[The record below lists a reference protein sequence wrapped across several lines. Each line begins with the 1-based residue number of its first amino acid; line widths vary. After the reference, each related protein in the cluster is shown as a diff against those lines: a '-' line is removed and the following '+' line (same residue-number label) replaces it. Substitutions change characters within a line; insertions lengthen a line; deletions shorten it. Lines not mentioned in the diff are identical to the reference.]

1 MKIITRGKKIPEY
14 SQVKGI
20 MTVDDTE
27 GIFWLKLTYDS
38 GKSQCIVA
46 LSEFEIAQIINA
58 GLKDA
63 KIVAACKR
71 QDHGLLKDFLRGE
84 GG

>member
-1 MKIITRGKKIPEY
+1 MKIITRGRKVPEY

-20 MTVDDTE
+20 MTVDTTNN
-27 GIFWLKLTYDS
+27 IFWLKMDFDS
-38 GKSQCIVA
+38 GKGQCIVE
-46 LSEFEIAQIINA
+46 LLEFEVAQIMNA

-71 QDHGLLKDFLRGE
+71 QKQGIIEDFLK
-84 GG
+84 